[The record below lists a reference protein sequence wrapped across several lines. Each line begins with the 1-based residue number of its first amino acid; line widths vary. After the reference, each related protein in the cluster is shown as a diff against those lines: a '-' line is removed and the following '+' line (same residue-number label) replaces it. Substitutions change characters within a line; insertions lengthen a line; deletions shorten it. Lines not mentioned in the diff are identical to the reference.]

1 MSTENNTNTV
11 KLAGFVLLSECVWS
25 KNNFTDALRADWG
38 ISVEEKDA
46 KSEDMLVAQIDDCI
60 LAAAFIPAPVPNG
73 EAEHYA
79 AGNYMWKEAKETV
92 SRHKAQI
99 ILSVLGEG
107 SYRKKA
113 ELYTKAAASLLK
125 QENAIA
131 LYSDGAVYQPEFFID
146 FSSVV
151 KSGEFPVMNNIWF
164 GLFRNEGKM
173 GIYTYGMRKFGFE
186 EMEVSVPDG
195 SGDLNHLRQF
205 LFTMAV
211 YVLSGNVQLHDG
223 ETIGFSEKQ
232 KLAITLSKGIAV
244 DGDTLKIEYGEE

>member
-1 MSTENNTNTV
+1 MSTENKNNTV
-11 KLAGFVLLSECVWS
+11 KLAGFVLLSETEWDRKKFADDLNS
-25 KNNFTDALRADWG
+25 DWG
-38 ISVEEKDA
+38 INTEETD
-46 KSEDMLVAQIDDCI
+46 SQNEDMLAARIDDCI

-79 AGNYMWKEAKETV
+79 AANYMWKEAADTV

-99 ILSVLGEG
+99 IISVLGEA

-125 QENAIA
+125 QENALA

-151 KSGEFPVMNNIWF
+151 KGGEFPVMNNIWF
-164 GLFRNEGKM
+164 GLFRNDGKM
-173 GIYTYGMRKFGFE
+173 GVYTYGMRKFGFE

-205 LFTMAV
+205 LFTMSV
-211 YVLSGNVQLHDG
+211 YVLSNNVQLHDG
-223 ETIGFSEKQ
+223 ETIGFSEEQ
-232 KLAITLSKGIAV
+232 RLSITLSKGIAV
-244 DGDTLKIEYGEE
+244 DGDSLKIEYGE